1 MSSHTVLI
9 GYGVRGRVI
18 VTALHEGGKS
28 TGFTV
33 VDSDPVRAEQAVLDG
48 LHAVVGPGWR
58 LRTLWLAGVHDA
70 DHVVVA
76 VADDAMAVRITSAVR
91 CLNQTATVVTVIHSA
106 DSRRLIEYIGAD
118 HVVDVRQVPEWTPG
132 VQGQRGGGRAFSDLE
147 WTVAEREVAQDEVGS
162 SPHACG
168 HQALAVLRDGERRW
182 VEDPAVAVLR
192 EGDRLLVLRR
202 GTPRA

>member
-9 GYGVRGRVI
+9 GYGVRGRVV

-91 CLNQTATVVTVIHSA
+91 CLNQTATVVTVIHSEEL
-106 DSRRLIEYIGAD
+106 RQLIEYIGAD
-118 HVVDVRQVPEWTPG
+118 HVVDVGQVTEWAPG
-132 VQGQRGGGRAFSDLE
+132 AQAQRTGRAFSDQE

-162 SPHACG
+162 SPLACG
-168 HQALAVLRDGERRW
+168 HQVLAVLREGERFW
-182 VEDPAVAVLR
+182 AEDPAVVLLR

-202 GTPRA
+202 GAPPV